1 MKRIAIGLMSGTS
14 MDGIDAAVVE
24 IHRRGRTR
32 TIKALGFVTVPY
44 PAGVRKRLLDVTKTP
59 NSLSRLSEISAL
71 NFTIGEHFAAAAL
84 KAMRQ
89 SGLTPG
95 QIDLIG
101 SHGQTVGHFPQA
113 GVPSTLQLGEPAV
126 IAHRTGVT
134 TVADFRPADIA
145 VGGEG
150 APLTPYVHYLLFRH
164 GRKSRAI
171 HNLGGISNLTYIPA
185 GGSLEDVIAFDTGPG
200 NVVID
205 EVCRRTTGGKKALD
219 RGGRMA
225 RRGRVREELL
235 RDLLRHPFFSRRPPK
250 STGREE
256 FGAAY
261 VAALMRKAK
270 GLGIAPLDLLATVTA
285 FTARSIGEAYR
296 RFVLRLGR
304 IDEIYF
310 AGGGRKN
317 RTLMEMLAKEL
328 GFAKVSVVEEA
339 GLDGDALEAQAFA
352 LLADEAVEGAAANL
366 SRVTGA
372 EREVVLGKIVP
383 GRNYQGVKLKSSKFN
398 VQR

>member
-164 GRKSRAI
+164 ERKSRAI

-185 GGSLEDVIAFDTGPG
+185 GGSLEDVIAFDT
-200 NVVID
+200 
-205 EVCRRTTGGKKALD
+205 
-219 RGGRMA
+219 
-225 RRGRVREELL
+225 
-235 RDLLRHPFFSRRPPK
+235 
-250 STGREE
+250 
-256 FGAAY
+256 
-261 VAALMRKAK
+261 

-328 GFAKVSVVEEA
+328 GF
-339 GLDGDALEAQAFA
+339 
-352 LLADEAVEGAAANL
+352 EGQCA
-366 SRVTGA
+366 R
-372 EREVVLGKIVP
+372 R
-383 GRNYQGVKLKSSKFN
+383 GR
-398 VQR
+398 